1 MVIRPFRFNI
11 YLLLLAA
18 AVISFTGCQSDKR
31 KQEKQKATLRIHL
44 ETNPLP
50 GGQSEVV
57 TVLRSAPI
65 LVSIERSYFLNETH
79 IAEARIVDSDGGF
92 SLVLQFN
99 QQGQHLLEQY
109 SAANSRR
116 RFAIR
121 TQFRMGTNVFDRWI
135 AAPLIAGR
143 ISEGVLSFTPDADH
157 DEAEVIVRGW
167 NNVAAETQPKKKKDK
182 EKPAEKADSSK

>member
-1 MVIRPFRFNI
+1 MVIRSSRFNI

-18 AVISFTGCQSDKR
+18 VAISFTGCQSAKR
-31 KQEKQKATLRIHL
+31 KEEKQKATLRIHL

-65 LVSIERSYFLNETH
+65 LISIERSYFLNETH
-79 IAEARIVDSDGGF
+79 IAEAKLVDSDEGF

-135 AAPLIAGR
+135 AAPLITGR
-143 ISEGVLSFTPDADH
+143 ISEGILAFTPDADRA
-157 DEAEVIVRGW
+157 EAEVIVRGW
-167 NNVAAETQPKKKKDK
+167 NNVAAETQPKKKKQKNSDK
-182 EKPAEKADSSK
+182 TADSK